1 MIERRELF
9 KVLGATLMSTG
20 QGMAQHDH
28 GSPAPVNI
36 ESYAPRFFSDAQYR
50 AIDRLTDIVIPSDDQ
65 SPGAHAAGVR
75 FYIDTVLHYAD
86 AGTQQKWRNGL
97 AAVDESAR
105 ASFNK
110 TFGECGIREQEYV
123 VAVMARNE
131 KNPSTELEFFFGLLK
146 DLTVEAY
153 SISEVGMTRYFGYT
167 GNTAI
172 KEFPG
177 CKHQE
182 HQAIER
188 VDVLRRT
195 GNQIVTAE
203 QGGEEITDGAHGTS

>member
-9 KVLGATLMSTG
+9 KVLGATLLATH
-20 QGMAQHDH
+20 QGSAQHNH
-28 GSPAPVNI
+28 EPPAAVNV
-36 ESYAPRFFSDAQYR
+36 EDYTPRFFSDAQYR
-50 AIDRLTDIVIPSDDQ
+50 TIDHLTEILIPADDQ

-86 AGTQQKWRNGL
+86 AGTQQKWQRGL

-110 TFGECGIREQEYV
+110 AFGECTTQEQEQV

-131 KNPSTELEFFFGLLK
+131 KAPTTELEFFLGLLK
-146 DLTVEAY
+146 SVTVEAY
-153 SISEVGMTRYFGYT
+153 SVSEIGTTRYFGYT

-172 KEFPG
+172 KEFLG
-177 CKHQE
+177 CNHPE
-182 HQAIER
+182 HQAI
-188 VDVLRRT
+188 
-195 GNQIVTAE
+195 
-203 QGGEEITDGAHGTS
+203 